1 LPQAAS
7 AGSLKETG
15 KTPGYTVNSMTV
27 RDTDSVG
34 KRSPERTGGPAFD
47 LTGRVAIVTGGAR
60 GIGRACVE
68 VLAGAGARVVSAD
81 VAADPTADG
90 AVERL
95 DVSSPEQVDK
105 LIEKVYRE
113 QGRLD
118 IVCNNAGIMHDGS
131 VLETTDDD
139 LDRVLAVNFKGI
151 FFGCR
156 AAARVMTRQGSGTII
171 NMASSVIDSPAPGT
185 ACYAASKA
193 AVVQLTKTLAAEL
206 APQGIRV
213 NAVAPGLVH
222 TGITERHFRR
232 ADGSLDVVER
242 TRVLDEM
249 TARIPLR
256 RMGEPSDV
264 AHAVLYLASDAAKFV
279 TGQVLRTNGGAAMP

>member
-1 LPQAAS
+1 LIG
-7 AGSLKETG
+7 GSLKETG
-15 KTPGYTVNSMTV
+15 KIPGYTVDSM
-27 RDTDSVG
+27 SVHD
-34 KRSPERTGGPAFD
+34 PERTGGPAFD

-60 GIGRACVE
+60 GIGRACVA
-68 VLAGAGARVVSAD
+68 VLAGAGAHVVGAD
-81 VAADPTADG
+81 VTPADPMADG
-90 AVERL
+90 VSFTRL
-95 DVSSPEQVDK
+95 DVSSREQVDE

-113 QGRLD
+113 HGRLD
-118 IVCNNAGIMHDGS
+118 IVCNNAGIMHDGA
-131 VLETTDDD
+131 VLDVTDDA
-139 LDRVLAVNFKGI
+139 LDRVLAVNFKGV

-156 AAARVMTRQGSGTII
+156 AAARVMTEQGFGTII
-171 NMASSVIDSPAPGT
+171 NMASSVIDTPSPGT

-193 AVVQLTKTLAAEL
+193 AVVALTKTLAAEL
-206 APQGIRV
+206 APLGIRV

-232 ADGSLDVVER
+232 ADGSIDTGER
-242 TRVLDEM
+242 MRVLEEM